1 MAISFPAS
9 PSTNDQFFIV
19 GKLFVWSGTT
29 WSRRN
34 LYAIIDGGL
43 SSTAVS
49 GDINTVDGGDA

>member
-1 MAISFPAS
+1 MAISFPVS
-9 PSTNDQFFIV
+9 PLTNDEFFAA
-19 GKLFVWSGTT
+19 GKLFIWSGTT
-29 WSRRN
+29 WNRGN